1 MRRIVPTVARY
12 SFPDAPFRAL
22 INANRQDQTVKRYAT
37 YEDLAAYCELSANPV
52 GHLVLYVF
60 EAATPERFWLSDM
73 ICTGL
78 QLTEHWQDVAEDF
91 QMDRVYLPQE
101 DLDRFDCSLDVIAQ
115 RRPTR
120 DFRTLMQFEVD
131 RAWDLFDRGATLVRT
146 LPGVRGMAIA
156 AFIEGGRAALG
167 AIREADY
174 DVLTQSP
181 RPNAPSQGPSGAA
194 SSCDWPWTGSGWT
207 RPRPTPT
214 ASTSPAR
221 RPAISIGASACCRG
235 RNGERFARSTRWPAR
250 STTSVTATCLLRLRR
265 ERWARRETGWRISG
279 LTRRHRCSPPLGTR
293 PDNYPFRCRPFGELI
308 DGVEMDVR
316 GTDLRDLR

>member
-1 MRRIVPTVARY
+1 MTTTSPPKSVPSLAAVMQRAGGENFPVASRLLPGHLRRHLHNIYGFARLTDQLGDYAEGDRLALLDWLDGEVDAVYNGGLPSHDVMRRIVPTVLRY
-12 SFPDAPFRAL
+12 SIPEAPFRAL

-37 YEDLAAYCELSANPV
+37 YEDLADYCDLSANPV

-101 DLDRFDCSLDVIAQ
+101 DLDRFDCSLETIAARQ
-115 RRPTR
+115 PTR
-120 DFRTLMQFEVD
+120 EFRELMRFEVD
-131 RAWDLFDRGATLVRT
+131 RACDLFDQGATLVRT

-156 AFIEGGRAALG
+156 AFIEGGRAALD

-181 RPNAPSQGPSGAA
+181 RPTARAKARAA
-194 SSCDWPWTGSGWT
+194 L
-207 RPRPTPT
+207 R
-214 ASTSPAR
+214 
-221 RPAISIGASACCRG
+221 
-235 RNGERFARSTRWPAR
+235 
-250 STTSVTATCLLRLRR
+250 VLRLALD
-265 ERWARRETGWRISG
+265 W
-279 LTRRHRCSPPLGTR
+279 
-293 PDNYPFRCRPFGELI
+293 
-308 DGVEMDVR
+308 
-316 GTDLRDLR
+316 